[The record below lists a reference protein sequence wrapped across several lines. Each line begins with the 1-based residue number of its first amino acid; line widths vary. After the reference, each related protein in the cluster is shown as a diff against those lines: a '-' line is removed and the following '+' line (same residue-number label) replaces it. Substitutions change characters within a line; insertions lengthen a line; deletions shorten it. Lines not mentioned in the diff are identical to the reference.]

1 MRILIAAALLL
12 SLAGCATA
20 TRSDR
25 RAERAALATNWHA
38 SVTDAD
44 RKRLREW
51 RSDFAA
57 ALRKA
62 RAAGHGAEI
71 DAAGRLLMPDAAIP
85 GALPNG
91 TYRCRTIKLGA
102 RSEGLLDF
110 VAYPA
115 FTCRVTQYGSVQY
128 FAKLDGSQRPRGK
141 IYPADALRG
150 VFLGMLMLGDE
161 TRPMRYG
168 SDPERGLAGWV
179 ERIGERQWRIVF
191 PAPHFESL
199 TDVMELVPAG

>member
-1 MRILIAAALLL
+1 MRTVTAAVLLL
-12 SLAGCATA
+12 ALAGCATPA
-20 TRSDR
+20 R
-25 RAERAALATNWHA
+25 RAADQAAAADWHTA
-38 SVTDAD
+38 VTDAD
-44 RKRLREW
+44 RKRLRDW

-57 ALRKA
+57 ALQKA

-71 DAAGRLLMPDAAIP
+71 DAEARLLVPDAAIP

-91 TYRCRTIKLGA
+91 EYRCRTIKLGA
-102 RSEGLLDF
+102 RSEGLLDY

-115 FTCRVTQYGSVQY
+115 FACRVTQYGSVQY
-128 FAKLDGSQRPRGK
+128 LAKLDGSQRPRGK
-141 IYPADALRG
+141 IYPADAMRG

-168 SDPERGLAGWV
+168 SDPERSLAGWV

-191 PAPHFESL
+191 PSPNFESL
-199 TDVMELVPAG
+199 TDVMELVPSS